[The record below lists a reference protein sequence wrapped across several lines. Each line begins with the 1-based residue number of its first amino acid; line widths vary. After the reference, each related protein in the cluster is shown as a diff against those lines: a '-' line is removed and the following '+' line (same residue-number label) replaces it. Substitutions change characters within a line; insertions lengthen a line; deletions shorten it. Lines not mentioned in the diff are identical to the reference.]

1 MSNNLYTTSSATIS
15 VNSLCGTSTTSVT
28 GYINPNNYITTTGTS
43 PFYVNT
49 DPSINIDL
57 NDLTGTGSFIN
68 QLTEDI
74 RKEMEKNIK
83 KAIEE
88 EDKKTK
94 LTAPASMQIHD
105 GDDFKEVIEHV
116 PMKVYEF
123 EFWDGKH
130 IKTIR
135 QEGDPF
141 DFDYAFYLAAA
152 KHIWAK
158 ELTFEGVLRK
168 ADELRTCK
176 KWVKRVK
183 IAKREFLK
191 KEEAEFKAREEKA
204 RVKEQHKKYIEKKK
218 RRDERRVAQANEGLK
233 QVIMEAIAAS
243 K

>member
-1 MSNNLYTTSSATIS
+1 MSDNLYTTSSATIS
-15 VNSLCGTSTTSVT
+15 GNSLCGTSSTGIT
-28 GYINPNNYITTTGTS
+28 GYVNPSTYITTTGTS
-43 PFYVNT
+43 PLYVKT
-49 DPSINIDL
+49 D
-57 NDLTGTGSFIN
+57 DLTGMGEFIN
-68 QLTEDI
+68 KVTEDI

-83 KAIEE
+83 KEIEYA
-88 EDKKTK
+88 TTMTTGSSFTISGT
-94 LTAPASMQIHD
+94 TAKAMQIQD

-116 PMKVYEF
+116 PGKVYEF

-130 IKTIR
+130 IKTIC
-135 QEGDPF
+135 QENDPF

-158 ELTFEGVLRK
+158 ELTFEGVLKK

-183 IAKREFLK
+183 VAKREFFKKQEAELK
-191 KEEAEFKAREEKA
+191 AKEEKEQI
-204 RVKEQHKKYIEKKK
+204 KEQHKKYIEKKK
-218 RRDERRVAQANEGLK
+218 RRNERRTAQANEGLK